1 MKKLLLIA
9 VAAILLVA
17 CGNKNAYTVT
27 GTIEGGANGDIVY
40 LQKSQMSDAFDSA
53 KIEDGKF
60 VFKGVQKTPEIIY
73 VSAPTK
79 KLLLN
84 FVLESGNINLTVTKS
99 DDRDLRTGTENND
112 KLQDALVKIMTT
124 GGAVDEIFALA
135 MTSDLSDE
143 ELVEVK
149 KNLFPA
155 IDEYN
160 KVYEE
165 CTKDSETDF
174 VAKYIASNRRKIEL
188 TEEDLDSRI
197 KMIAE
202 QRKATEK
209 TAVGAK
215 FTNFTGSDVNGK
227 DVEFSTY
234 VENGKYI
241 LVDFWAS
248 WCKPCIAEIPNL
260 VKIYDKYKNQG
271 FEIVSISVD
280 REKNDWIKA
289 MNDND
294 MPWSHLLDAN
304 GTASSIYGI
313 NSIPHIMLID
323 KDGQI
328 IGRELRGKSLENKLE
343 EIFGN

>member
-9 VAAILLVA
+9 IAAILLAA
-17 CGNKNAYTVT
+17 CVNKNAYTVT
-27 GTIEGGANGDIVY
+27 GTIEGGANGDMVY
-40 LQKSQMSDAFDSA
+40 LQQSQISAAFDSV
-53 KIEDGKF
+53 KIENGKF
-60 VFKGVQKTPEIIY
+60 VFKGVQENPEIVYI
-73 VSAPTK
+73 SAPTK
-79 KLLLN
+79 SLFLN

-112 KLQDALVKIMTT
+112 KLQDALTKIATV
-124 GGAVDEIFALA
+124 GGAVDENFALV

-143 ELVEVK
+143 KIVEVK
-149 KNLFPA
+149 KNIFLA

-165 CTKDSETDF
+165 CTKDVENDF
-174 VAKYIASNRRKIEL
+174 VAKYIAANRRKIEL
-188 TEEDLDSRI
+188 TEEALDGAI
-197 KMIAE
+197 KMGAE

-215 FTNFTGSDVNGK
+215 FTNFTGSDVDGK
-227 DVEFSTY
+227 NVEFSTY
-234 VENGKYI
+234 VGNGKYI

-271 FEIVSISVD
+271 FEIVSISID

-289 MNDND
+289 LNDND

-304 GTASSIYGI
+304 GAASSIYGI

-328 IGRELRGKSLENKLE
+328 IGRELRGKSLEKKLE
-343 EIFGN
+343 EVFGN